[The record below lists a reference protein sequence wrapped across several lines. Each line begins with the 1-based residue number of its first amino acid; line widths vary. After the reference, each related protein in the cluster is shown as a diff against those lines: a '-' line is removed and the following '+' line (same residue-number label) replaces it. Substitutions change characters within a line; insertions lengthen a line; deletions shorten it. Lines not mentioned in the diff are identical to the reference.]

1 MIPEIG
7 QYALILALLMAV
19 VQGVVPLVGAWRND
33 AAWMAIAR
41 PAVVAQFV
49 FISMAFGCLMYAFV
63 VSDFSVANVAQNS
76 HSAKPLLYKY
86 AAVWGNHEGSMVLW
100 IWILNFY
107 ALAVV
112 IFGGNLPPAFR
123 ARVLSVQGLIA
134 VGFLLFSIG
143 TSNPFLRLDPAP
155 IDGRDLNPLLQD
167 PGLAFHPPLLYFG
180 YVGLSMAFS
189 FAIAALIEGRVNPAW
204 ARWVR
209 PWTLLSWSALT
220 GGIALGSWWAYY
232 ELGWGG
238 FWFWDPVENASFMP
252 WLMATALLH
261 SAIVA
266 EKRDSL
272 KSWTVLL
279 AILGFSLSLLG
290 TFLVRSG
297 VLTSVHSFASDPE
310 RGIFILGFLVLV
322 IGGSLIL
329 YAWRAPSMRSRGNFR
344 PISREGALLLNNLL
358 LVTGCATVFIGTLYP
373 LFLDAITGEK
383 VSVGPPF
390 FESTFVLLMIPL
402 LLLMAAGLLMPWKRA
417 DMFAVSRKL
426 WAAFALAAGVMI
438 LMLAL
443 NGGPWGAVV
452 GLTLAAWLAGGV
464 AVELAERIR
473 LFRVPLLES
482 LRRARFLPRRA
493 WGSSIAHLGMAVL
506 VAGCIAASN
515 WQVEKI
521 QVMQPGDAVEAGG
534 YRFEMTDI
542 GDASGPNYAVRR
554 AAFTVTRDGREIA
567 QLSPERR
574 FYPVQGTQTTEA
586 AIHTTWL
593 ADLYVAIGDPAEGGG
608 TAVRVYHNPL
618 VPWIWV
624 GAIVMMLGGMVSLS
638 DRRHRVGAPSRRRA
652 QMPAAPAMAGGD

>member
-438 LMLAL
+438 LVLAL